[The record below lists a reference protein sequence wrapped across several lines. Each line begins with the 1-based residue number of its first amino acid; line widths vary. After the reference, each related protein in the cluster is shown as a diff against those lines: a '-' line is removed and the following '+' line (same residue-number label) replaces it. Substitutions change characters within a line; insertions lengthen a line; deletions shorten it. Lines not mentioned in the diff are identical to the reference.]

1 MIRLQKTTP
10 EDITVVM
17 EMENH
22 ADNRQFVTQNTMERH
37 LAIIAGTD
45 EEHLNVMDENNK
57 IIGYVILVG
66 LENPN
71 KTIELRR
78 LVIAEKGK
86 GYGREALRLIKKYC
100 FDQLGAHRLYLDVV
114 EDNLRAQNLYRSE
127 GFVLEGLL
135 REAHK
140 TDNGYKN
147 LLMLSILEHER

>member
-22 ADNRQFVTQNTMERH
+22 ADNREFVTQNTMERH

-86 GYGREALRLIKKYC
+86 GYGRETLRLIKKYC